1 MKMIRNIESC
11 LMCPYYEL
19 VDQPHFRGHCR
30 LVGRPMITDS
40 IIQDWCQL
48 DEDDERNTTCE
59 EQRQ

>member
-11 LMCPYYEL
+11 LMCPYHEL
-19 VDQPHFRGHCR
+19 VDQPQFHGYCR

-48 DEDDERNTTCE
+48 DEEEDETNE
-59 EQRQ
+59 